1 MKRLPLTFISS
12 VRCMKASQ
20 AKFSVKSINTVKYV
34 KNKRCLEYNNDAV
47 DWCNNCKKGK
57 NNQIVA
63 IKAIYQMKL

>member
-1 MKRLPLTFISS
+1 
-12 VRCMKASQ
+12 MKASQ

-47 DWCNNCKKGK
+47 DWCNNCKNGN